1 MRFRPIFAA
10 VALAALIAFPSGCGG
25 GSGASDPA
33 TLAPPGSP
41 VYIEAE
47 LQPSGELEA
56 NADAVAEK
64 IAGVDNLGD
73 FVIEKLESSAR
84 DEGEPFNFEK
94 EVEPWLGERGGL
106 FFEKLESDDRSA
118 GALIVEST
126 DLEAT
131 RKFIDAQFK
140 KSGDLFHSI
149 SHAGIEY
156 EYGGSGDNNAA
167 GVVGNFLVLAE
178 GNTIA
183 VSRRIFEEVV
193 DAYQGESLADEDTFA
208 KAISA
213 ASDGSLADVY
223 VDVGKLIDQ
232 SGGQIDPT
240 ARQILQN
247 AGIDPSEATAVASV
261 VPGSE
266 QVAIELSSD
275 LGGQEAPTGD
285 ASALL
290 GSLPGDAFAGIAVS
304 GFGTQVSEA
313 LDSLDEEG
321 IPGTVPPGQLKKG
334 LKQLGIDLEGFAE
347 SLQDAGVF
355 AVGTTRSS
363 LGGALVLSTK
373 GSKAIATVSSIVTLL
388 RSAHVKGVSV
398 LGGKYSGFAIHSA
411 ELGEKPLVVVAKEGR
426 VAIGYG
432 LPAALSGLT
441 SDSGSAKTLSDDPAY
456 SDAVSSL
463 GDTPIS
469 GFADGPAALQLADSL
484 ISGSEEGFEEAKK
497 YLKSIRF
504 LALGSAKQGDLA
516 TAKLIVG
523 LK

>member
-1 MRFRPIFAA
+1 MKFRLPLAA
-10 VALAALIAFPSGCGG
+10 LVVAALIALLVGCGG
-25 GSGASDPA
+25 GSSGADPA
-33 TLAPPGSP
+33 SVVPPGSP
-41 VYIEAE
+41 VYIEAD

-56 NADAVAEK
+56 DSNAVAER
-64 IAGVDNLGD
+64 ITGVDNLGD
-73 FVIEKLESSAR
+73 FVVEKLESSAL
-84 DEGEPFNFEK
+84 DEDEPFNFEV

-106 FFEKLESDDRSA
+106 FFEKLEDDDRST

-126 DLEAT
+126 DPEAT
-131 RKFIDAQFK
+131 WDFIDARFK
-140 KSGDLFHSI
+140 QRGDLYHTLSY
-149 SHAGIEY
+149 AGIKY
-156 EYGGSGDNNAA
+156 DLGATNGDAA
-167 GVVGNFLVLAE
+167 AVVGDFLVLAE
-178 GNTIA
+178 GGTTA
-183 VSRRIFEEVV
+183 ESERIFKDVV
-193 DAYQGESLADEDTFA
+193 DASKGESLADEETFA
-208 KAISA
+208 EAISA

-240 ARQILQN
+240 ARRLLRN

-261 VPGSE
+261 IPGE
-266 QVAIELSSD
+266 DQVAIELSSD
-275 LGGQEAPTGD
+275 LGGEEAPTGD

-304 GFGTQVSEA
+304 GFGKQVKEA
-313 LDSLDEEG
+313 LDKLDEEG

-334 LKQLGIDLEGFAE
+334 LKELGIDLEGFAD
-347 SLQDAGVF
+347 SLEDAGVF
-355 AVGTTRSS
+355 AVGTTESN
-363 LGGALVLSTK
+363 LGGALVLTTN
-373 GSKAIATVSSIVTLL
+373 GSKAVATVAGTVTLL
-388 RSAHVKGVSV
+388 RSAHVSGVSV
-398 LGGKYSGFAIHSA
+398 LGGKYSGFSIHSS

-432 LPAALSGLT
+432 LPAALSGLN
-441 SDSGSAKTLSDDPAY
+441 SESGKTLSEDPAY
-456 SDAVSSL
+456 DDAAASL

-484 ISGSEEGFEEAKK
+484 ISSSDEGFEEAKK

-504 LALGSAKQGDLA
+504 LALGSAAQGDLA